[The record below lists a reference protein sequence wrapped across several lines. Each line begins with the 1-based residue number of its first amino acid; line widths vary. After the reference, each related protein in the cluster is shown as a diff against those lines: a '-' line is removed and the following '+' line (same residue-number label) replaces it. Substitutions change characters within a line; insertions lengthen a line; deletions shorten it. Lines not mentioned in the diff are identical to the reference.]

1 MLVPLLLFVS
11 WAVDDGGVQPDDF
24 WQVRV
29 EKKLTAVDLP
39 ASVLGEGWKSSSGL
53 KVDDFEK
60 LEKLGKTEREAAE
73 QLKKQLGETG
83 IRSAADY
90 TLTRSKFPL
99 NTVTVRVFL
108 FESGDQCRDWWTKKY
123 QGKDWEKHYKL
134 VSTEGQ
140 ESVRFVAADSLQGNK
155 RAMAFGNVWI
165 TAHQL
170 GDGDEH
176 VKALDHIV
184 EQLRKKR

>member
-1 MLVPLLLFVS
+1 MLVPLLLLVS
-11 WAVDDGGVQPDDF
+11 WAVDNDGVQPDDF
-24 WQVRV
+24 WQIRV
-29 EKKLTAVDLP
+29 ERKLSEVDLP
-39 ASVLGEGWKSSSGL
+39 ASLFGDGWKSSPGL

-60 LEKLGKTEREAAE
+60 LEKLRKTERESAE
-73 QLKKQLGETG
+73 QLKKQLAELG

-90 TLTRSKFPL
+90 TVTHSKIPL

-108 FESGDQCRDWWTKKY
+108 FESSDQCRDWWTKKY

-140 ESVRFVAADSLQGNK
+140 SPVRFVAADSLQGNK
-155 RAMAFGNVWI
+155 RVMAFGNVWI

-176 VKALDHIV
+176 VKALNHIV
-184 EQLRKKR
+184 DQLRRK